1 MSSTTTAAAT
11 YGLKERNAS
20 PPVSRII
27 SSSCGAYAT
36 DDSASDAKIGRAIFF
51 GSRWSSITSDDKGSP
66 MRMRFAI
73 GESADPGS
81 RLSLVTAG
89 ETTPVPPGN
98 QFTGARVVGTRL
110 WRGRRAVRSAPA
122 EELAGGHRERVDT
135 A

>member
-36 DDSASDAKIGRAIFF
+36 DDSASEAKIGSAIFF

-89 ETTPVPPGN
+89 ETTPVPAGK
-98 QFTGARVVGTRL
+98 QFTRGRVAGTRGEGGPGARG
-110 WRGRRAVRSAPA
+110 GAPGSPSV
-122 EELAGGHRERVDT
+122 EELPGGD
-135 A
+135 